1 MPQHDMII
9 DNGSGAAVRTDLN
22 NALAAL
28 ASTQKGPN
36 APPAPVAGMFWLDD
50 DTPSASVWTLKCY
63 DGADWITVGT
73 FDISAN
79 AFSSLAARFLAS
91 VLGSVAAPAFS
102 FNGDPDTGIYSP
114 GANQLAF
121 ALAGLEAARFENAN
135 FAVGTAS
142 ALHRFTA
149 ANTSISGGAP
159 ASSGSAAD
167 PNAVAR
173 MQVGSVVIDFGAYL
187 SGQIWLQCRNSGN
200 YATNYDVIINPNGA
214 NIGLGTNSIGSARVA
229 MAGPVTIEGKALQI
243 QRGTEQATTSG
254 TAIDFTGIPAGV
266 RRLTLFLNNV
276 STNGASALAIRL
288 GTSGGFLSTGYLGVY
303 GIWNTG
309 GSAYGANASG
319 ILLHN
324 NVATESHTGVLVL
337 ENPSGNIWHAR
348 FNGYFSQAGV
358 QTHVSYSSGILDL
371 AGVLSQVRL
380 TTVAGTPV
388 FDSGSITPVWEF

>member
-1 MPQHDMII
+1 MII
-9 DNGSGAAVRTDLN
+9 DNGSGAAFRTDLN

-79 AFSSLAARFLAS
+79 AFSSLAAGFLAS

-135 FAVGTAS
+135 FAVGVAS

-173 MQVGSVVIDFGAYL
+173 MQAGSVVIDFGAYL
-187 SGQIWLQCRNSGN
+187 NGQIWLQCRSSGN
-200 YATNYDVIINPNGA
+200 YATNYDMVINPNGGG
-214 NIGLGTNSIGSARVA
+214 IGLGTNAIGSAGVA
-229 MAGPVTIEGKALQI
+229 MAGPVTIDGKALQI

-266 RRLTLFLNNV
+266 RRITVLLNNV
-276 STNGASALAIRL
+276 STNGTSQFILRL
-288 GTSGGFLSTGYLGVY
+288 GTSGGIVSTGYDGGYGYWGV
-303 GIWNTG
+303 
-309 GSAYGANASG
+309 SAGYAKETSG
-319 ILLHN
+319 FGLHN
-324 NVATESHTGVLVL
+324 GNAADTTTGRFVI
-337 ENPSGNIWHAR
+337 ENISGNAWVAA
-348 FNGYFSQAGV
+348 FTGTVWNGTNQFLAQSVGA
-358 QTHVSYSSGILDL
+358 VSL
-371 AGVLSQVRL
+371 AGVLDRLRL
-380 TTVAGTPV
+380 TTLTGLPA
-388 FDSGSITPVWEF
+388 FDSGSVNIMWEF